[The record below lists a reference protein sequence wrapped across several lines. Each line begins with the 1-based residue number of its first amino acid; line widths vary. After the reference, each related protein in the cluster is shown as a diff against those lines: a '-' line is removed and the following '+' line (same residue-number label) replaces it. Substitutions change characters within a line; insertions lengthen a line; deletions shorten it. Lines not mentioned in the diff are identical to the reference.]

1 MMAAAEGTTMTVQ
14 AMGRLLG
21 LKKTESYY
29 LLHKHHFETVTINHQ
44 LRVVRASFEQW
55 YAHQDKY
62 RKVDGPEPGAM
73 LQTQFYCVAEIAD
86 MLFLH
91 DQSVRDLIEK
101 QGWLTLIVAGR
112 LRVPKKIFD
121 QWYASQHRYRNR
133 DDRERD
139 KVAEETSMTV
149 PEMGRLLGLNRYQA
163 WEVYRH
169 AKDQLKLIRVAEKP
183 RITRESFDNWYAN
196 QTLFHI
202 VPEISLI
209 EEENTVVSDVIPEHK
224 EYVSIREAAECL
236 GISEKRV
243 YRLIQDGTL
252 NGKKIG
258 KAWFIR
264 YADIASYEKED

>member
-1 MMAAAEGTTMTVQ
+1 
-14 AMGRLLG
+14 
-21 LKKTESYY
+21 
-29 LLHKHHFETVTINHQ
+29 
-44 LRVVRASFEQW
+44 
-55 YAHQDKY
+55 
-62 RKVDGPEPGAM
+62 
-73 LQTQFYCVAEIAD
+73 
-86 MLFLH
+86 
-91 DQSVRDLIEK
+91 
-101 QGWLTLIVAGR
+101 
-112 LRVPKKIFD
+112 
-121 QWYASQHRYRNR
+121 
-133 DDRERD
+133 
-139 KVAEETSMTV
+139 MTV

>member
-1 MMAAAEGTTMTVQ
+1 MGGIPARKGSAE
-14 AMGRLLG
+14 ADSGR
-21 LKKTESYY
+21 
-29 LLHKHHFETVTINHQ
+29 
-44 LRVVRASFEQW
+44 
-55 YAHQDKY
+55 
-62 RKVDGPEPGAM
+62 RKAPD
-73 LQTQFYCVAEIAD
+73 
-86 MLFLH
+86 H
-91 DQSVRDLIEK
+91 
-101 QGWLTLIVAGR
+101 
-112 LRVPKKIFD
+112 
-121 QWYASQHRYRNR
+121 
-133 DDRERD
+133 
-139 KVAEETSMTV
+139 
-149 PEMGRLLGLNRYQA
+149 
-163 WEVYRH
+163 
-169 AKDQLKLIRVAEKP
+169 
-183 RITRESFDNWYAN
+183 RESFDNWYAN

>member
-1 MMAAAEGTTMTVQ
+1 M
-14 AMGRLLG
+14 
-21 LKKTESYY
+21 
-29 LLHKHHFETVTINHQ
+29 
-44 LRVVRASFEQW
+44 
-55 YAHQDKY
+55 
-62 RKVDGPEPGAM
+62 
-73 LQTQFYCVAEIAD
+73 
-86 MLFLH
+86 
-91 DQSVRDLIEK
+91 
-101 QGWLTLIVAGR
+101 IVAGR
-112 LRVPKKIFD
+112 LRVPKKVFD

-139 KVAEETSMTV
+139 KVAEETSITV
-149 PEMGRLLGLNRYQA
+149 SGDGKTAWPQPPSGMGGIPARKGS
-163 WEVYRH
+163 
-169 AKDQLKLIRVAEKP
+169 AEADSGRRKA

-209 EEENTVVSDVIPEHK
+209 EEENTVVPNMIPEHK

>member
-1 MMAAAEGTTMTVQ
+1 MRELLVSIIRPLDFGDDDAFFIFQYIPMVNHGNVVPLQFLQLSRNHVSRKGEVLNGCGSLAVLLCRRI
-14 AMGRLLG
+14 GR
-21 LKKTESYY
+21 
-29 LLHKHHFETVTINHQ
+29 HKAVK
-44 LRVVRASFEQW
+44 
-55 YAHQDKY
+55 HQDC
-62 RKVDGPEPGAM
+62 RKDRCNE
-73 LQTQFYCVAEIAD
+73 TF
-86 MLFLH
+86 H
-91 DQSVRDLIEK
+91 DS
-101 QGWLTLIVAGR
+101 
-112 LRVPKKIFD
+112 
-121 QWYASQHRYRNR
+121 
-133 DDRERD
+133 
-139 KVAEETSMTV
+139 
-149 PEMGRLLGLNRYQA
+149 

-183 RITRESFDNWYAN
+183 RITKESFDNWYAN

-209 EEENTVVSDVIPEHK
+209 EEENTVVSDVIPEQK